1 MKRAGTPQERA
12 LAQMK
17 LKAAATASRSAAL
30 FQKSVASASESRPTS
45 KRGKKTKKKK
55 RLYKRPKQ
63 WEECWVDVRK
73 KQDAFGQKWK
83 VWPSQVPRRAV
94 TLLGTCLYVEPETAK
109 ASNGWWAP
117 KRTVC
122 LGEENEKI
130 DQIPPEWLTAPPNK
144 YDKHIKAAAKEEDW
158 LLEVSVERK
167 MKALC
172 RASNALQ
179 IFNQYDDDGSG
190 ELDGNETASVSDQLQ
205 RRVDGVNATRR
216 HRDAVDVA
224 VRAPTRLVNAHK
236 QYQRRRRVPRDDG
249 PYWGRFIGGED
260 REFVVSVGSFRR
272 WCG

>member
-45 KRGKKTKKKK
+45 KRGTKTKKKK

-172 RASNALQ
+172 RASNALE

-190 ELDGNETASVSDQLQ
+190 ELDGNETASVSD
-205 RRVDGVNATRR
+205 RFRTS
-216 HRDAVDVA
+216 
-224 VRAPTRLVNAHK
+224 TS
-236 QYQRRRRVPRDDG
+236 RRRRQRDAT
-249 PYWGRFIGGED
+249 PP
-260 REFVVSVGSFRR
+260 
-272 WCG
+272 

>member
-1 MKRAGTPQERA
+1 MGAAPTTTTMKRAGTPQERA

-45 KRGKKTKKKK
+45 KRGKKKTKKK

-94 TLLGTCLYVEPETAK
+94 TLLGTCLYVEPNTAK

-130 DQIPPEWLTAPPNK
+130 DQIPPE
-144 YDKHIKAAAKEEDW
+144 
-158 LLEVSVERK
+158 
-167 MKALC
+167 
-172 RASNALQ
+172 
-179 IFNQYDDDGSG
+179 
-190 ELDGNETASVSDQLQ
+190 SVSYTHL
-205 RRVDGVNATRR
+205 TL
-216 HRDAVDVA
+216 
-224 VRAPTRLVNAHK
+224 PTKA
-236 QYQRRRRVPRDDG
+236 
-249 PYWGRFIGGED
+249 
-260 REFVVSVGSFRR
+260 
-272 WCG
+272 